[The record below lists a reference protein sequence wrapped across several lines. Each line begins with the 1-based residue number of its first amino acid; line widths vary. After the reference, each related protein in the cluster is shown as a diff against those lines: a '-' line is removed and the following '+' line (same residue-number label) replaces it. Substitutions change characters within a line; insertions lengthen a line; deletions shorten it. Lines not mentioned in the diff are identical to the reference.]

1 MQTLNQYYNQF
12 YTNRFIQVLIYNI
25 VTITAVVVGIFQFI
39 VRSWNENELG
49 QKLKAVI
56 NKILRFIPI
65 VTSKLYT
72 LLNQDQL

>member
-1 MQTLNQYYNQF
+1 MQTLKQYYNQF
-12 YTNRFIQVLIYNI
+12 YTNQFIQVLIYNV

-49 QKLKAVI
+49 QKLKEVI